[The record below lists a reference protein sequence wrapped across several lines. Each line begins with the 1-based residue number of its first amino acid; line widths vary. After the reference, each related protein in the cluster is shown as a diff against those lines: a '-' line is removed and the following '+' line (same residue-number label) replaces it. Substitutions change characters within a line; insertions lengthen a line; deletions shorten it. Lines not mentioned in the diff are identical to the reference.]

1 LDAYDGD
8 DGGMNPGIV
17 ALLLQTASLW
27 APPAKISV
35 SEWADQHRYLS
46 PESGAQGGKRWKS
59 YSYQREPM
67 DAFSDPSIYR
77 VVVKSA
83 TQMLKTETI
92 LNAAAWMID
101 IDPGPAML
109 LCHRNED
116 ARELVEERIDPMVR
130 DTPALHGKVWGRRR
144 LKKNFRGGMLVIKS
158 GGSPSNVASRALR
171 YLFFEEVDKYVRN
184 VGDEGNIVS
193 LGRKRLATFKH
204 QAKEILSCS
213 PTYEGS
219 QIDRDYERSD
229 KREFF
234 VKCPHCEHEQ
244 SMIRKFYRQV
254 RWNSKLST
262 IEEQAQSARYHCE
275 NPECDQPWT
284 EEQRQATIDG
294 GRWIAQAPFNGIAGF
309 WISELYSR
317 SKELWQIVLDFLQ
330 KKDSPEEL
338 RTFVNTSLAENW
350 AEQGETPDWEVL
362 VRRREGYAIG
372 TVPAGALVLVA
383 GADVHPDRIEVE
395 ILGLGRNRETWS
407 IAYEIFEGNTANL
420 VGTAE
425 APSPWEKL
433 QATLGEVYPHEL
445 GGGIEIKRLYVDSG
459 NQTQVVYRWARQ
471 QVASRVT
478 AIKGVDRG
486 SSPVSQPTPVDVNYR
501 GKLIRNGLTIRTVVG
516 PAFKEELY
524 AALKK
529 PSPTEDELKAGARY
543 PEGFCH
549 FPNGAN
555 YGDEH
560 FRQLCAEQLVTI
572 KDRRGRMRREWQQL
586 RARNEALDCRVYAMA
601 AAYDIQVQRYRE
613 EHWKTLEDAAKANLF
628 GGTALDAEPAPQ
640 PNPQNTAGDLQT
652 PVNATPP
659 GRRVRFQ
666 MEV

>member
-1 LDAYDGD
+1 MMSQALAS
-8 DGGMNPGIV
+8 
-17 ALLLQTASLW
+17 LLLQTAALW

-35 SEWADQHRYLS
+35 SEWADQNRYLS
-46 PESGAQGGKRWKS
+46 PESSAQGGKRWKS

-67 DAFSDPSIYR
+67 DAFSDPSVYR

-92 LNAAAWMID
+92 LNSLAWMVAV
-101 IDPGPAML
+101 DPGPAML
-109 LCHRNED
+109 LCHRKED
-116 ARELVEERIDPMVR
+116 AQELVEERIDPMVR
-130 DTPALHGKVWGRRR
+130 DTQALHGKVWGRRR
-144 LKKNFRGGMLVIKS
+144 LKKNFRGGMLVVKS

-219 QIDRDYERSD
+219 QIDRDYELSD

-234 VKCPHCEHEQ
+234 VHCPHCQVEQ
-244 SMIRKFYRQV
+244 SMMKKFRTQV
-254 RWNSKLST
+254 RWNSKLDT
-262 IEEQAQSARYHCE
+262 LEAQAASAQYFCE
-275 NPECDQPWT
+275 NPQCDRPWS
-284 EEQRQATIDG
+284 EEQRQAAVDT

-330 KKDSPEEL
+330 KKGSPEDF

-350 AEQGETPDWEVL
+350 AEQGETPDWEQL
-362 VRRREGYAIG
+362 VRRREEYPIG
-372 TVPAGALVLVA
+372 AVPAGALMLVA

-395 ILGLGRNRETWS
+395 VLGLGRRRETWS
-407 IAYEIFEGNTANL
+407 VAYEIFEGRTADL
-420 VGTAE
+420 VGTTE
-425 APSPWEKL
+425 NPSPWEKL
-433 QATLGEVYPHEL
+433 QSMLGEIYPHEL
-445 GGGIEIKRLYVDSG
+445 GGGLEVKRLYVDSG
-459 NQTQVVYRWARQ
+459 NQTQDVYRWVRQ

-478 AIKGVDRG
+478 AIKGSDRG
-486 SSPVSQPTPVDVNYR
+486 STPVSQPSPVDVNYR
-501 GKLIRNGLTIRTVVG
+501 GKLIRNGLMIRTVVG
-516 PAFKEELY
+516 PTFKEELY

-529 PSPTEDELKAGARY
+529 PAPTEQQLREGARY

-549 FPNGAN
+549 FPKGPN

-560 FRQLCAEQLVTI
+560 FRQLCAEQLSTI

-601 AAYDIQVQRYRE
+601 AAYDLGVHRYRE
-613 EHWKTLEDAAKANLF
+613 EHWKILEESAKANLF
-628 GGTALDAEPAPQ
+628 SALPPAPA
-640 PNPQNTAGDLQT
+640 PPAATSQT
-652 PVNATPP
+652 VQQQQP

-666 MEV
+666 MNI